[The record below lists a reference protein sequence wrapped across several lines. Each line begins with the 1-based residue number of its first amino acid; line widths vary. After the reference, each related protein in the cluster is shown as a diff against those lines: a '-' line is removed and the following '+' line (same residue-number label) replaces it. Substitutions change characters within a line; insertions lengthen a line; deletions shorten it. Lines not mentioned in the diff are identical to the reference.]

1 MESVV
6 AEQVDE
12 TLMLA
17 DLTSQ
22 ASLENPHWT
31 AEHQKLAKFN
41 ENKEVRKQQEL
52 VDVVGLA
59 ILKQVVGLYG
69 SFERPGASRKTRVNL
84 QAHIDRVLTRKR
96 PYVFD
101 QRGGFASYRL
111 RWCPYVLICT
121 AASSHRDPPRA
132 VYRQNIQ
139 VL

>member
-52 VDVVGLA
+52 VDVVGPGYLEA
-59 ILKQVVGLYG
+59 G
-69 SFERPGASRKTRVNL
+69 SRLVW
-84 QAHIDRVLTRKR
+84 VLREAGCFSK
-96 PYVFD
+96 D
-101 QRGGFASYRL
+101 S
-111 RWCPYVLICT
+111 C
-121 AASSHRDPPRA
+121 
-132 VYRQNIQ
+132 
-139 VL
+139 